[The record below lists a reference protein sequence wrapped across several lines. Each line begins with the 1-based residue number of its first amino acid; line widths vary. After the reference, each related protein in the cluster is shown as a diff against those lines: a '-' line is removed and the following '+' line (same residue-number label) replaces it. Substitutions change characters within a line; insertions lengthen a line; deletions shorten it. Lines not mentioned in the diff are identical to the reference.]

1 MISWTKETRI
11 QGLKTQIRHQH
22 DLFIS
27 NELCGCVPH
36 NGAMRLCR
44 LSVFKEKH
52 FVWLFGDF
60 HATTLT
66 NLAMCSP
73 FPSIEAL
80 DGYKRWLFEI
90 LNPPLLGV
98 LVRITFIDSIKF
110 PLHLSSAIP
119 LRYLPVSVISLHTF
133 SPILILFCCS
143 CSHSPPASLQN
154 VFYPSY

>member
-1 MISWTKETRI
+1 MSCMDVVL
-11 QGLKTQIRHQH
+11 G
-22 DLFIS
+22 
-27 NELCGCVPH
+27 
-36 NGAMRLCR
+36 NGTLLTVSFQRKA
-44 LSVFKEKH
+44 H
-52 FVWLFGDF
+52 WLLGDF
-60 HATTLT
+60 SGTTLT

-73 FPSIEAL
+73 FPSVEAF

-119 LRYLPVSVISLHTF
+119 LRCLPVSIISLHTF

-154 VFYPSY
+154 VFYPSYYGEILGFPKMLLLYLISLSLQIVAWLSFI